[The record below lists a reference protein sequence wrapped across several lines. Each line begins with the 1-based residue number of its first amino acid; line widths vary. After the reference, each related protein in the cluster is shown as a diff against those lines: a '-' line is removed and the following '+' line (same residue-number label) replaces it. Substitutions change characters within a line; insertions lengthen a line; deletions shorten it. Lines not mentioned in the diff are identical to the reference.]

1 MSFKVYEVLRVL
13 LLALLTMV
21 EPVVRSV
28 CTLAMLL
35 GIVVAIVF
43 ELSAAGPTFEFL
55 RMLVMSLGF
64 AVALV
69 MYYGLMALV
78 SR

>member
-1 MSFKVYEVLRVL
+1 MSFKVYEFVRVL

-21 EPVVRSV
+21 EPVVRPV
-28 CTLAMLL
+28 CNLAMLL

-55 RMLVMSLGF
+55 RMLAGSLGF

-69 MYYGLMALV
+69 MYYGLLALV